1 MEAEK
6 IPLEEFKSAESS
18 PVFNRP
24 DSINKPLEEEQL
36 LQQGARDS
44 SSSDDS
50 SLEKKDQS
58 PLSSNSPNNGTEPFV
73 TDTEGTTAV
82 SVKSNLSLSIEEA
95 PGEQNNDDL
104 FGGDNPDILL
114 RLETVK
120 GRPQGVLSVKGS
132 SGVLEVET
140 KGATMSF
147 SEDHQSETAKDN
159 LTVL

>member
-18 PVFNRP
+18 PVFNQP
-24 DSINKPLEEEQL
+24 DSINKLLEEEQL

-82 SVKSNLSLSIEEA
+82 SVKTHIE
-95 PGEQNNDDL
+95 
-104 FGGDNPDILL
+104 FWY
-114 RLETVK
+114 VK
-120 GRPQGVLSVKGS
+120 Q
-132 SGVLEVET
+132 
-140 KGATMSF
+140 
-147 SEDHQSETAKDN
+147 
-159 LTVL
+159 